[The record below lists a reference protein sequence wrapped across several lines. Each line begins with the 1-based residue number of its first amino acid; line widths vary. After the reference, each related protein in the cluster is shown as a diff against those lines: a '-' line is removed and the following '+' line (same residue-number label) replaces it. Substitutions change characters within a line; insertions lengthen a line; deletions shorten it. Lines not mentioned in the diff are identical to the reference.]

1 MGGAMLIKSLSSFLL
16 MGVHSLL
23 FDLRPNYGGGN
34 VDNQDLLQEVP
45 CMLHCDLTPV
55 VIVFALKYA
64 FPLLISLNPSKVR

>member
-16 MGVHSLL
+16 MGVPSLL

-34 VDNQDLLQEVP
+34 VDNQDLLQKVP
-45 CMLHCDLTPV
+45 CMLHCDPIPV

-64 FPLLISLNPSKVR
+64 FSLLISLNPSKVR